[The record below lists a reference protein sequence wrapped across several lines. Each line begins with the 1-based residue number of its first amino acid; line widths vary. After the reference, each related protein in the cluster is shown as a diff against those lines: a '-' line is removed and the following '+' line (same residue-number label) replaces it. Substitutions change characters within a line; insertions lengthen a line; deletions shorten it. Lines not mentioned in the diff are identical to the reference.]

1 MHGYIPQIR
10 DPDFLY
16 PLLACELLDIDED
29 LVGWND
35 PVRGF
40 HPHNLVNDAYQ
51 IMRGRPLQPVFSIV
65 RQWTPDAESKQKV
78 LPEPVMS

>member
-1 MHGYIPQIR
+1 MVRTRVFDFSSVKHLQEMHGYIPQIR
-10 DPDFLY
+10 DPDLLH

-51 IMRGRPLQPVFSIV
+51 IMEGLFSLCF
-65 RQWTPDAESKQKV
+65 PS
-78 LPEPVMS
+78 